1 MLDNTGPHGYA
12 DKRLDRRGEE
22 RHHKWWLLDGI
33 RGGAMT
39 DSRQDDGIGRGQ
51 SPGEAIQAYV
61 AAWNAHDGAETVR
74 QLAPGGTYV
83 DPMLPG
89 PIGGDDLA
97 RYVESL
103 ADVFPDVAF
112 DPEDI
117 IIRGDRAVLQWR
129 MTGTNTGP
137 LPEFPG
143 PTGRA
148 VDLPGVDI
156 IDVGPDG
163 IVRIVGYFDQVT
175 FFRQLGVELQPA
187 SGT

>member
-1 MLDNTGPHGYA
+1 MSDSKQH
-12 DKRLDRRGEE
+12 
-22 RHHKWWLLDGI
+22 DGTP
-33 RGGAMT
+33 RGG
-39 DSRQDDGIGRGQ
+39 
-51 SPGEAIQAYV
+51 SPEEAIRAYV
-61 AAWNAHDGAETVR
+61 AAWNAHDGSATVR
-74 QLAPGGTYV
+74 CLAPGGTYV

-89 PIGGDDLA
+89 PIAGDDFA

-103 ADVFPDVAF
+103 VEAFPDVAF
-112 DPEDI
+112 APEDI
-117 IIRGDRAVLQWR
+117 IVRGDRAVLQWR

-148 VDLPGVDI
+148 VDVPGVDI

-187 SGT
+187 SGA